1 MEDGLADGH
10 TIRAY
15 VFSDLL
21 MSVFQNCNNNKN
33 NNIDVNINNNIV
45 DNEFAMQRDDVDKS
59 GKEKAGQQRT
69 DELKVWVRRWNHA
82 ADVTVSSV
90 QARRSQGEE
99 QSVIQDVRKS
109 GKRL

>member
-1 MEDGLADGH
+1 
-10 TIRAY
+10 
-15 VFSDLL
+15 
-21 MSVFQNCNNNKN
+21 
-33 NNIDVNINNNIV
+33 
-45 DNEFAMQRDDVDKS
+45 MQRDGVDKS

-99 QSVIQDVRKS
+99 
-109 GKRL
+109 